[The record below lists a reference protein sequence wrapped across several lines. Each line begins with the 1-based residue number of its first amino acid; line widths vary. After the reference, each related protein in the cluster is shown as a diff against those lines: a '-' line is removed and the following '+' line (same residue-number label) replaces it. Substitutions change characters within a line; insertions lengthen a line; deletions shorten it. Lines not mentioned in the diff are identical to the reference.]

1 MVRNFHVHPEH
12 VGLGIGIDLWKAVH
26 SFLREQR
33 FARATVDVIAA
44 NSRARRFFEARGFR
58 LVRVAPRGVE
68 GVPIAIYQLDVDG
81 TTDERRS

>member
-26 SFLREQR
+26 SFLREKR
-33 FARATVDVIAA
+33 FARATLDIIAA